1 MRRAW
6 RRMTLGHNR
15 GTQGHGSRKFIERV
29 YYRTKVSTT
38 LEGKGKCLPGT
49 CSESVWARAKDTAVD
64 LTCIGPVLTGVY
76 VFSTCSL
83 ALRYR
88 AHGKPDITY
97 RGRAKPGPRSK

>member
-6 RRMTLGHNR
+6 RRMTPGHNL
-15 GTQGHGSRKFIERV
+15 GTQGHGSRKLIERV

-38 LEGKGKCLPGT
+38 LKGRGKFLPGACFRT
-49 CSESVWARAKDTAVD
+49 VWARAKDTALD
-64 LTCIGPVLTGVY
+64 LTCMGPVLTGVY

-88 AHGKPDITY
+88 AYGKPNITD
-97 RGRAKPGPRSK
+97 RGRAKPGPCSN